1 MRSRVRVVRETCE
14 TAGDM
19 EGKLTVDPVAGPPE
33 SRPTGFPWASW
44 GAGTAVVGVL
54 LALAT
59 GLVFAAPA
67 ALLGKKPHSEDLT
80 TLGNVG
86 VQVATALGFLLVPL
100 AIAAQSGARSIGES
114 LRQLG
119 VRSFRPSALKWMA
132 AAFAVYFSFTVIFAV
147 LITPPDQ
154 KNIAEDFGAWP
165 LQVLL
170 IVIAA
175 PISEEVCF
183 RGMFFGGLRR
193 SLPRIPAALVAGSFF
208 GLLHFTTGIT
218 AVPPLMVFGFV
229 LCLLYEETGSIVP
242 GILLHALNNAFVLL
256 GK

>member
-1 MRSRVRVVRETCE
+1 
-14 TAGDM
+14 M
-19 EGKLTVDPVAGPPE
+19 ESKLTADPVAESLEVPPT
-33 SRPTGFPWASW
+33 RFPYANWR
-44 GAGTAVVGVL
+44 AGTAIVGVL

-59 GLVFAAPA
+59 GLVLASPA

-80 TLGNVG
+80 TLGNIG

-100 AIAAQSGARSIGES
+100 AIAVQSGARGFGEA

-132 AAFAVYFSFTVIFAV
+132 AAFAAYFLFTVIFSV

-170 IVIAA
+170 IVIVA
-175 PISEEVCF
+175 PISEELCF
-183 RGMFFGGLRR
+183 RGMFFGGLRK
-193 SLPRIPAALVAGSFF
+193 SLPRIPAALIVGAVF
-208 GLLHFTTGIT
+208 GALHFSTGVTVI
-218 AVPPLMVFGFV
+218 PPLMVFGFV

-242 GILLHALNNAFVLL
+242 GILLHAMNNALVLL
-256 GK
+256 AK